1 MIEQR
6 NENQRLER
14 ELENKRE
21 EISKLIRNPETMEE
35 RMEFEKNTF
44 KEVEQKLRVLEADN
58 KRLLREID
66 EWRRS

>member
-14 ELENKRE
+14 ELESKRE
-21 EISKLIRNPETMEE
+21 EISKLIRNQETMEE

>member
-1 MIEQR
+1 LIEQR

-21 EISKLIRNPETMEE
+21 EISKLIRNQETMEE

>member
-21 EISKLIRNPETMEE
+21 EISKLIRNQETMEE

>member
-6 NENQRLER
+6 NENQKLER

-21 EISKLIRNPETMEE
+21 EIFKLIRNQETMEE

>member
-6 NENQRLER
+6 NENQKLER

-21 EISKLIRNPETMEE
+21 EISKLIRNQETMEE